1 MALLKFKRSA
11 VPAKVPALNDL
22 ALGELA
28 INTYDGKVYTK
39 KDDGTPA
46 IVEIGGNS
54 SGITTITSTD
64 GSVTVTGS
72 GATRDLSVAVAGST
86 TNVLALV
93 RNNTGAT
100 LTKGTVVYL
109 NGSLGQNSTVAKA
122 LATGDATSAQTLGLM
137 TANLANNATGYVTVI
152 GTITNIDTS
161 AFTDGQQ
168 LYLSPTTAGT
178 FTATKPYAPQH
189 LVYVAVVEHAHP
201 TQGKLFV
208 KVQNGYEMDELH
220 DVSAQSPSNN
230 HGLFYNTTSGL
241 WENKSIATALGYTP
255 ANRAGDTFTGPITV
269 NSGANQAILGS
280 DGAIELTRGAGGAYI
295 DFKDSTAEDFDV
307 RLQAS
312 GNQLNISAAG
322 GLTLNG
328 AGVLTGIT
336 SGQVTTALGYTP
348 YNATNP
354 AGYITSSALSAYL
367 PLTGGSLNVGGVSNT
382 HQFLYN
388 ESGGEIQLID
398 STGAGP
404 ILIDNVSGLARFY
417 KVGSGAMSIGTTGA
431 NYLQYITNGA
441 ERMRISSSGDLG
453 IGTSAPAGKLHVV
466 AGANN
471 SLLFRGAINY
481 ATGGSIYAVNEANSV
496 VTPMEL
502 GASSFFLTGG
512 NVGIGIIS
520 AAYQLQV
527 QGLGQ
532 DTAALTDAGNKGG
545 SLYIRANGT
554 TSGSGGVLL
563 FGTTF
568 GNQTPFAAIKAL
580 VTDGGGNTTGDL
592 AFSTRNATS
601 DTALTERMRI
611 ALNGNVGVGTSAPSV
626 KLDVV
631 GNVLA
636 REDAAAGAVPVLLR
650 NSNTGN
656 NTTKSSSALFQGT
669 DTVGTVKNIG
679 SIGFFPDDAN
689 YIGANLR
696 FLVRSGDAA
705 PTERMRI
712 TGGGLVGVN
721 TTTPSTNFE
730 VNGGLIAGSEN
741 RQTHPPTGP
750 VGFKAQWNF
759 TGGDGET
766 DFYNLYSPAITSFRF
781 YQTTGSG
788 TAQLLYNMRP
798 SSHEFYT
805 GGTERFRINSTG
817 GITSSDLSDAVGY
830 KGLPQNQRT
839 GAYTLALS
847 DIGKHLYV
855 TAGAFAVTLPADA
868 TLNFPVGTA
877 ITFVCED
884 AAKTIVPASGVALV
898 LAGTGAATT
907 GTRTLAVGA
916 VATLLKVQANRW
928 YISGSGVT

>member
-22 ALGELA
+22 DLGELA

-54 SGITTITSTD
+54 NGITTITSAD
-64 GSVTVTGS
+64 GSVTVTGT

-100 LTKGTVVYL
+100 LAKGTVVYI
-109 NGSLGQNSTVAKA
+109 NGSHGQNSTVAKA
-122 LATGDATSAQTLGLM
+122 IATSDATSAQTLGLM

-152 GTITNIDTS
+152 GVLTGMDTS